1 MQKSSSP
8 VSVFDLVESDLRP
21 IAEGFGIL
29 LFCHLMI
36 ERLLEELLWCAGKQV
51 GEDWEKELIGTSFHR
66 KLGACQ
72 HRKISFEGQSTP
84 IISGELRDA
93 LDYLNDL
100 RNRTA
105 HDYNRPLTF
114 EEVHYYVALLGRAGV
129 DFTDHIDADGA
140 TARELGYTDPFAL
153 LHEATKHLFSDL
165 GYVLERA
172 GGPDLVA

>member
-1 MQKSSSP
+1 MKKSFGP
-8 VSVFDLVESDLRP
+8 VSVFDLLELDLRP

-51 GEDWEKELIGTSFHR
+51 GEDWEKELRDTSFHR
-66 KLGACQ
+66 KLGACEN
-72 HRKISFEGQSTP
+72 RVISIDGEAYP

-93 LDYLNDL
+93 LDYLNEL

-114 EEVHYYVALLGRAGV
+114 EEVHYYVALLGQAGI
-129 DFTDHIDADGA
+129 DFTDDFASDPA
-140 TARELGYTDPFAL
+140 TARELGYVDPFGL
-153 LHEATKHLFSDL
+153 LHEATKHVFIDL
-165 GYVLERA
+165 GYDLERA